1 MTAERDAWLEASR
14 ERARS
19 ALHLRSAPG
28 DRLALIRTLLRLQGG
43 RSELARDGLALSAA
57 EQPLL
62 ARFGL
67 RLSADG
73 AVLRLD
79 DHDADEIVPGLRAAL
94 ELDPD
99 PRTVFATAA
108 PDALLL
114 RFSQHDRYRSQTQKA
129 AINALVTMPAGAAL
143 MVSMPTGSGK
153 SLLFQ
158 IGPLW
163 WRARE
168 PGACVVVVT
177 PTVALADDHERT
189 LRKLPGLEGS
199 RALTGALTHEARR
212 EVLDS
217 FRRGEVPVLLLS
229 PEAAFG
235 SAREALLEAASPS
248 SEKYGLMARLR
259 AFVVDEAHIIESWG
273 RTFRPDFQR
282 LPSLMDGLRERNP
295 ELQTILLS
303 ATLTPAAR
311 DVLRQGYGRGAWL
324 EIHAGVPRYD
334 FDLVV
339 EPFEDQDV
347 RDAAVLDVV
356 DRAPRPAIIYT
367 TLVERAEAL
376 HQRLVTERGYDR
388 VALFTGAVSDAAE
401 RRRIVQAWADEGYD
415 LVVATSAFG
424 LGVDKQNVRAV
435 IHACLPESPARYY
448 QEIGRASR
456 DGHQG
461 LAVCLWTRWR
471 PGLRQTDDEV
481 ASDMATSSW
490 LSREIAEQRWLAL
503 KDSAELSWDGA
514 KRRARVKLDAARE
527 GLGRWTGERNRRWNR
542 SLLNLLQRSEAVRI
556 EHVTEPDQGS
566 PVWEL
571 LLLDDG
577 LIQPGAAWDE
587 AWNRIFAIREG
598 ERTTAKAELTSFKGA
613 MSGRRSDC
621 LLTGVFELIE
631 PETWDLPPCGRCP
644 ACRDRRVRAPMALQ
658 TMSSGESWARA
669 GSTSALPPGVVLVAP
684 EDPEFDRGLLT
695 LTNRLVEVG
704 VEQVVAPDRVAPR
717 VADILRA
724 SSASLGLVHEQSIWT
739 RNPSA
744 AADVPTAVFLDG
756 TEEAAATSLR
766 LVAELSGMRPHQC
779 WLVIGAPGRRIG
791 GRPLAQIASQ
801 LAAYEEETLEAFA
814 VLRVSEPRREPVQ

>member
-1 MTAERDAWLEASR
+1 MTAERDAWLEATR

-19 ALHLRSAPG
+19 ALPSRAAPS
-28 DRLALIRTLLRLQGG
+28 DRLALIRTLLRLEGG
-43 RSELARDGLALSAA
+43 RIELSREGLSLSAA
-57 EQPLL
+57 ERPLIS
-62 ARFGL
+62 RFGL
-67 RLSADG
+67 RLSPHGD
-73 AVLRLD
+73 VLRLD
-79 DHDADEIVPGLRAAL
+79 DHDADEIVPGLKAAL

-108 PDALLL
+108 PDAPLL
-114 RFSQHDRYRSQTQKA
+114 RFSQHQRYRSETQKA
-129 AINALVTMPAGAAL
+129 AINALVTMPAGGAL

-163 WRARE
+163 WRVRD

-199 RALTGALTHEARR
+199 RALTGALTQEARR

-235 SAREALLEAASPS
+235 SAREALLEAAKPP
-248 SEKYGLMARLR
+248 SEKYGLAARL
-259 AFVVDEAHIIESWG
+259 AALVVDEAHIIESWG

-282 LPSLMDGLRERNP
+282 LPSLVDGLRERNP
-295 ELQTILLS
+295 ELRTILLS

-311 DVLRQGYGRGAWL
+311 EVLRQGYGRGAWL

-339 EPFEDQDV
+339 EPFLDRGA
-347 RDAAVLDVV
+347 RDGAVLEVI

-367 TLVERAEAL
+367 TLVEDADTL
-376 HQRLVTERGYDR
+376 HRRLVTERGYAR
-388 VALFTGAVSDAAE
+388 VALFTGAVTDAAE
-401 RRRIVQAWADEGYD
+401 RRRIVQAWADEEVD

-471 PGLRQTDDEV
+471 PGLQQTDDEV

-503 KDSAELSWDGA
+503 KDSAELFWDGA
-514 KRRARVKLDAARE
+514 KRRARVKLDSARE

-542 SLLNLLQRSEAVRI
+542 SLLNLLQRSGAIRI
-556 EHVTEPDQGS
+556 EHVSEPDQDS

-571 LLLDDG
+571 LISDDG
-577 LIQPGAAWDE
+577 LLTPGDAWDE
-587 AWNRIFAIREG
+587 AWDKVFRIREA
-598 ERTTAKAELTSFKGA
+598 ERTAAKVELTAFKAA
-613 MSGRRSDC
+613 MSRHGSDC
-621 LLTGVFELIE
+621 LLTRVFELIE

-644 ACRDRRVRAPMALQ
+644 ACRERSVRPPLALQ
-658 TMSSGESWARA
+658 VMSTSGSWARA
-669 GSTSALPPGVVLVAP
+669 GSTEAVPPGVMLIAP
-684 EDPEFDRGLLT
+684 EDPEFDQGLLS
-695 LTNRLVEVG
+695 LVDRLVGVG
-704 VEQVVAPDRVAPR
+704 VEQVVAPNRVAAR
-717 VADILRA
+717 VAEILSS
-724 SSASLGLVHEQSIWT
+724 SSASHGFVHEQSIWV
-739 RNPSA
+739 RNPNA

-756 TEEAAATSLR
+756 TEEGAATCLR
-766 LVAELSGMRPHQC
+766 LVSELSATRPHQC
-779 WLVIGAPGRRIG
+779 WLVVGTPGRRIG

-814 VLRVSEPRREPVQ
+814 APRVLEPGTGPVS